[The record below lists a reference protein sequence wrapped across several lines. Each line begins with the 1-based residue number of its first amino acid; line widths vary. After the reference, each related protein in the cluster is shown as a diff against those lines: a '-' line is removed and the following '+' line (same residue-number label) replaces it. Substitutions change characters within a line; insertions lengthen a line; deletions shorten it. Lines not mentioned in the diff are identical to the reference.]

1 MNVNDSDILLSRLRQ
16 NGFEVVKA
24 PERAN
29 VIILNTCSVRERA
42 EERVLG
48 RLWDLSRYRKS
59 GKLQVMGVMGCMAQR
74 LGPRLVEA
82 CREVDLVV
90 GTQSFTRVPHHLDT
104 LLSGGGPI
112 VDLESRDSMPRLT
125 LSAHPPQGRVGFVSI
140 MRGCNRACT
149 YCIVPSLRGKEVYRS
164 IDDVVTETAGLVSMG
179 VREVILLGQNVNS
192 LRDGKARFGSLLRAV
207 NEIEGLEHI
216 RFTTPH
222 PRDFDSECVEAIA
235 TCDKVCEH
243 LHMPLQSG
251 STEVLRRMIR
261 GYSAEK
267 YLQLVEDARRR
278 IPDVAI
284 TTDIIV
290 GFPGESRAEFEET
303 LEMARRVEYDAAFT
317 FKFSPREGTKA
328 AAMADDVPDAEKGAR
343 LAELNA
349 LIREIAT
356 RKNQALVGR
365 TLPVVIEHVDD
376 PAAGRLKGRTRTN
389 KSVLVTAPIEFLGR
403 IVPIRIREARGL
415 VLHGETVEAMA
426 VQ

>member
-179 VREVILLGQNVNS
+179 VREVGSVRCS
-192 LRDGKARFGSLLRAV
+192 AR
-207 NEIEGLEHI
+207 
-216 RFTTPH
+216 
-222 PRDFDSECVEAIA
+222 
-235 TCDKVCEH
+235 
-243 LHMPLQSG
+243 
-251 STEVLRRMIR
+251 
-261 GYSAEK
+261 
-267 YLQLVEDARRR
+267 
-278 IPDVAI
+278 
-284 TTDIIV
+284 
-290 GFPGESRAEFEET
+290 
-303 LEMARRVEYDAAFT
+303 
-317 FKFSPREGTKA
+317 
-328 AAMADDVPDAEKGAR
+328 
-343 LAELNA
+343 
-349 LIREIAT
+349 
-356 RKNQALVGR
+356 
-365 TLPVVIEHVDD
+365 
-376 PAAGRLKGRTRTN
+376 
-389 KSVLVTAPIEFLGR
+389 
-403 IVPIRIREARGL
+403 
-415 VLHGETVEAMA
+415 
-426 VQ
+426 